1 MSWRYRIVG
10 AIVFTLVA
18 IQSPLAHAQ
27 YGYPYGYGNYGWG
40 GWGGGGTVQGSI
52 ARGMGAY
59 AAGAGYYNQSTAVAR
74 SINADTVMR
83 WNQYV
88 YQSQMNANRIHAAR
102 LARDRNA
109 TIQDVDKIQKRL
121 RDNPEPAD
129 ITAATHSTWPSTRS
143 TTPGCTP
150 RPFREPRPR
159 SAARRFA
166 TSPSSPPRPQS
177 R

>member
-59 AAGAGYYNQSTAVAR
+59 AAGAGYYNQQRPSPGRST
-74 SINADTVMR
+74 
-83 WNQYV
+83 
-88 YQSQMNANRIHAAR
+88 
-102 LARDRNA
+102 
-109 TIQDVDKIQKRL
+109 
-121 RDNPEPAD
+121 P
-129 ITAATHSTWPSTRS
+129 TRS
-143 TTPGCTP
+143 CGGTSTSTN
-150 RPFREPRPR
+150 
-159 SAARRFA
+159 RR
-166 TSPSSPPRPQS
+166 
-177 R
+177 

>member
-1 MSWRYRIVG
+1 
-10 AIVFTLVA
+10 
-18 IQSPLAHAQ
+18 
-27 YGYPYGYGNYGWG
+27 
-40 GWGGGGTVQGSI
+40 
-52 ARGMGAY
+52 MGAY

-109 TIQDVDKIQKRL
+109 SIQDVDKIQKRL

-129 ITAATHSTWPSTRS
+129 IYSGDALNVALDEINDPRVYVKALAGSQDQDRRPDDSQHPLPVRLRRDHDEHSPAHQGAA
-143 TTPGCTP
+143 P
-150 RPFREPRPR
+150 RPAPD
-159 SAARRFA
+159 
-166 TSPSSPPRPQS
+166 T
-177 R
+177 